1 MAVTAPLVNS
11 SSTVTR
17 VATHFAIGSVSEVT
31 SGTISRFAG
40 GMINTGDVGES
51 LRQAFDPKSM
61 LFDAALGGAVNS
73 VQGINKPQQ
82 SFADLMSP
90 EDAARYNQYW
100 DDVAHAIDTDTRV
113 RLNQWD
119 YRPDA
124 ELYLQYQDVYDNPK
138 FFDPQTGEVHYPGTN
153 GDINTDGFTNGVYH
167 VETLTSGTIID
178 RYGSNGSG
186 RYFLR
191 TEPLMLESIAAIYGN
206 GNLLWS
212 PII

>member
-1 MAVTAPLVNS
+1 MKQEWFKSECFKS
-11 SSTVTR
+11 SCHR
-17 VATHFAIGSVSEVT
+17 QYADRQDKYSE
-31 SGTISRFAG
+31 
-40 GMINTGDVGES
+40 
-51 LRQAFDPKSM
+51 
-61 LFDAALGGAVNS
+61 
-73 VQGINKPQQ
+73 
-82 SFADLMSP
+82 
-90 EDAARYNQYW
+90 AR
-100 DDVAHAIDTDTRV
+100 
-113 RLNQWD
+113 L
-119 YRPDA
+119 
-124 ELYLQYQDVYDNPK
+124 
-138 FFDPQTGEVHYPGTN
+138 YPGTN